1 MNHIKEW
8 EGKAIINIEF
18 KVVVIMIAS
27 IIDAFYVDENTR
39 VI

>member
-1 MNHIKEW
+1 MNHIKER

-18 KVVVIMIAS
+18 KVVVIMIPS